1 MRFNK
6 LMSCI
11 KDETYIQ
18 LLDEYNEPLETRQ
31 GPKEISC
38 KYYSKKILLVEP
50 ITNDNGTTYLKIVIR
65 TKKETL

>member
-11 KDETYIQ
+11 KDDTFIQ
-18 LLDEYNEPLETRQ
+18 LLDEYDEELEFRE

-38 KYYSKKILLVEP
+38 KYYSKKILMVEP
-50 ITNDNGTTYLKIVIR
+50 ITNDGKIAYLKITIR